1 LPSIPP
7 NRPFF
12 PPGALSREEGAL
24 PAPARGK
31 LQGREAQAMS
41 HVPGLPLPAQRGEL
55 GSPVHSLKKSLQRS
69 AISSPMLVRQARHG
83 ALPTIEQ
90 LQGASASAG
99 KAPQAGRLPAVH
111 ELVARAGPAHSACL
125 RQQFLGLF
133 CTASP
138 PDPYKDVLDGLEAY
152 HYACRAADVAADK
165 GQGARDALFMLD
177 QLSATVI
184 RYQEGD
190 DANGNRREM
199 IARLQTQITREE
211 RALKNVAHA
220 LQRGSLPENASL
232 KLTIS
237 LTREGVCFEEIAHL
251 VDKGLVR
258 DKPQEARDLLA
269 QEPSSPAAH
278 SPSAG
283 YARIL
288 ANLKNYADACEA
300 RHGAADTPR
309 GNAVTHKAAAWLQAL
324 DISIQHYLG
333 RQENL
338 DDARR
343 DPHLQPLLDLRDQLS
358 IERQVLQGVIDE
370 LGDNGTLPRRAHL
383 LHALAF
389 AREGVSLHDMARLMG
404 QGLLP
409 SQAAEARMV
418 LDSERAR
425 GLVRE
430 LDRQTPE
437 ARAELTD
444 AYTEGELI
452 LLQASGLGLEG
463 GAYYRRL
470 GLPIT
475 HQTIA
480 ISHTDGQRLGDMS
493 ALGAGVCNTVY
504 ASRYSG
510 PEGVVSSVF
519 KPLNDFEHGW
529 VAQRIG
535 IDRNRPQIANRNLAT
550 QDVARALGFNVV
562 VECRIGCRGKP
573 GGWLDEFQLGLV
585 MARAPGHPASE
596 TPPGLFAHPE
606 VRRELTK
613 LQLLDHLVGQ
623 GDRHG
628 GNYFIHTWVDESGQT
643 QARVSGIDN
652 DQCFGRNTLDP
663 DDLSHSPE
671 RDKKGFRGVQMPL
684 LIDTDMAAAI
694 RAITPER
701 LDALLDDK
709 LDWEEIQATQA
720 RLESLLE
727 HINRLEQNQL
737 IITPTEWNEVSDAD
751 LKEAHQPDNSYFARD
766 QEYAAA
772 RFT

>member
-1 LPSIPP
+1 
-7 NRPFF
+7 
-12 PPGALSREEGAL
+12 
-24 PAPARGK
+24 
-31 LQGREAQAMS
+31 
-41 HVPGLPLPAQRGEL
+41 
-55 GSPVHSLKKSLQRS
+55 VHSLKKILERS

-83 ALPTIEQ
+83 ALPSVRQ
-90 LQGASASAG
+90 LPRASASFA
-99 KAPQAGRLPAVH
+99 KAPQANRLPGVH
-111 ELVARAGPAHSACL
+111 ELVARAGPAQSDSL
-125 RQQFLGLF
+125 LQQCLGLF
-133 CTASP
+133 CFASP
-138 PDPYKDVLDGLEAY
+138 PDPYKDILDGLEAY
-152 HYACRAADVAADK
+152 HCTCRAADVAADR
-165 GQGARDALFMLD
+165 AECALDALWMLAE
-177 QLSATVI
+177 LHAAVT
-184 RYQEGD
+184 RYQDWGD
-190 DANGNRREM
+190 DDGNRLEM
-199 IARLQTQITREE
+199 IERLQIHITSEK
-211 RALKNVAHA
+211 RALKQVVDA
-220 LQRGSLPENASL
+220 LQYGSLPDNASL
-232 KLTIS
+232 KLMIA
-237 LTREGVCFEEIAHL
+237 LTREGVSFEEIAHL
-251 VDKGLVR
+251 VDKGLVL
-258 DKPQEARDLLA
+258 DEPEEARDLLA
-269 QEPSSPAAH
+269 LAPSSPAAN

-283 YARIL
+283 YVRIL
-288 ANLKNYADACEA
+288 ANLKNYEDACEA
-300 RHGAADTPR
+300 RHGAADTPH
-309 GNAVTHKAAAWLQAL
+309 GSAVTHKAAAWLQAL

-333 RQENL
+333 YHGNP
-338 DDARR
+338 DSARH
-343 DPHLQPLLDLRDQLS
+343 DPRIQSLLDLRDQLS
-358 IERQVLQGVIDE
+358 IERRVLQGVSDE
-370 LGDNGTLPRRAHL
+370 LGDDGTLPARAHL
-383 LHALAF
+383 SHALAF

-409 SQAAEARMV
+409 SQAAEARLV

-425 GLVRE
+425 GLVHE

-444 AYTEGELI
+444 VYTEGELI
-452 LLQASGLGLEG
+452 LLQVSGLGLEG
-463 GAYYRRL
+463 GAYYRHL

-480 ISHTDGQRLGDMS
+480 ITHTDGQRLGDMS

-510 PEGVVSSVF
+510 PEGIISSVF

-550 QDVARALGFNVV
+550 QDVAHALGFNVV

-573 GGWLDEFQLGLV
+573 GGWFDEFQLGLV
-585 MARAPGHPASE
+585 MGRAPGRPASE

-628 GNYFIHTWVDESGQT
+628 GNYFIHTWVDENGQT

-652 DQCFGRNTLDP
+652 DQCFGRNILDP
-663 DDLSHSPE
+663 NELCHSKK
-671 RDKKGFRGVQMPL
+671 RDREGFRGVQMPL

-694 RAITPER
+694 RSITPER
-701 LDALLDDK
+701 LDALLDGK

-720 RLESLLE
+720 RLESVLD
-727 HINRLEQNQL
+727 HIALLEQNQRVL
-737 IITPTEWNEVSDAD
+737 TPTEWNEVSDEE

-772 RFT
+772 RFI